1 MMTVND
7 VCIGNGS
14 LLYSFYLLY
23 LQHNIMEW
31 VITVS
36 YTHLD
41 VYKRQT
47 KYIVV
52 GYVDGRINFLELD
65 PISLAIT
72 TL

>member
-1 MMTVND
+1 M
-7 VCIGNGS
+7 
-14 LLYSFYLLY
+14 
-23 LQHNIMEW
+23 
-31 VITVS
+31 VIKFS
-36 YTHLD
+36 
-41 VYKRQT
+41 KT